1 MPRLPLL
8 PSRSPRRRPLLLAI
22 LSNTFSASTRAPP
35 PPLPPLSPLL
45 PRRADAATALTPVAS
60 AIADSFRD
68 WFLLSRRGAAG
79 AAAPPAALDA
89 IYSAVAAEE
98 AAALDALPLSE
109 QLVLAVLRHR
119 PRHLPDD
126 DALLLLR
133 LRFFDW
139 SGSRGRYSHTRAVYH
154 SVFRLLSRSRRSA
167 VVVDWLRLFS
177 NANATPAR
185 SRFHDTLVVGYAVAG
200 DPQRGLSILGRMRF
214 RGLDLDAFSS
224 HILLN
229 SLVEASLHEYADSFA
244 RHLAASPVATCIRI
258 KSLCRQARSRDA
270 VALLDTLPFDQASSA
285 PAAGSIITDL
295 CRRGRFD
302 DAAQIVD
309 RFPSADVYGSWIHGL
324 VEAGRLDTTLQF
336 LSEKKEAEGYIPDGP
351 RYDKLTY
358 RLLRSNRLGEVYDLL
373 VEMME
378 EGIAPGRSTM
388 NAALC
393 FFCKAGLVEVA
404 AHLYRSR
411 MELGVNP
418 NKDVYN
424 NLIRALCRVGDTEE
438 ACLVLEQAMAEGYFP
453 GRQTF
458 TMFANVLCQEG
469 KLDRVRVLLDRALK
483 QEACPTDSV
492 LAKYLVAL
500 CKSGDVEAACAVP
513 QMAGSKSPKG
523 LYRYESTYKSLIRAL
538 ILIRRVDVLPRLLL
552 EMQDMGHIP
561 SRSLYQSVVCAL
573 CEVSRYAEVL
583 ELLNNQLQRTDLHPR
598 VCYNYF
604 IAGAGHAKK
613 ADMAREVYN
622 QMEYSGLEPSG
633 DSNVLLLMSYLRSKR
648 IGDALN
654 FFNFIRDKKT
664 PGTKLYNV
672 FISGLCEAQK
682 PEQAM
687 VFWREAREK
696 GLVPSISCY
705 EQLVLLLCSVK
716 DYDNV
721 VKVIDDF
728 KETGRPVSAFLCN
741 VLLLHTLRGS
751 DLLKAWKRS
760 EQATVKPEEI
770 QGKGVGRFLI
780 GELIMMFAGGIRN
793 MNDLEDLEEDLE
805 KHFPVDVYTY
815 NMLLRGL
822 SMVGRM
828 DSACNLFERLCRKGY
843 EPNRWTFDIMVHG
856 FCKNSDRDE
865 AERWMEAMHR
875 NGFYPTWYTMRI
887 YNNLALRSTDHKVIS
902 FV

>member
-1 MPRLPLL
+1 MKR
-8 PSRSPRRRPLLLAI
+8 
-22 LSNTFSASTRAPP
+22 
-35 PPLPPLSPLL
+35 
-45 PRRADAATALTPVAS
+45 
-60 AIADSFRD
+60 
-68 WFLLSRRGAAG
+68 WF
-79 AAAPPAALDA
+79 
-89 IYSAVAAEE
+89 
-98 AAALDALPLSE
+98 
-109 QLVLAVLRHR
+109 
-119 PRHLPDD
+119 DD
-126 DALLLLR
+126 LGKTLYTKKNFGTNML
-133 LRFFDW
+133 FFDW
-139 SGSRGRYSHTRAVYH
+139 SGSRRRYSHSRAVYH
-154 SVFRLLSRSRRSA
+154 AIFGLLSRSRRSG
-167 VVVDWLRLFS
+167 VVVDWLRLFTNTAAS
-177 NANATPAR
+177 ASR

-229 SLVEASLHEYADSFA
+229 SLVEASLYDYADSFS
-244 RHLAASPVATCIRI
+244 RHLASSPVATCIRI
-258 KSLCRQARSRDA
+258 KSLCRQSRIGDA
-270 VALLDTLPFDQASSA
+270 VALLDTLPFDEASGGA
-285 PAAGSIITDL
+285 AAGSIITVL
-295 CRRGRFD
+295 CRRERFD
-302 DAAQIVD
+302 EAAQIVD
-309 RFPSADVYGSWIHGL
+309 RFPSPDVYGSWIHGL
-324 VEAGRLDTTLQF
+324 LEAGRLDTTLQF
-336 LSEKKEAEGYIPDGP
+336 LSEKKEAEGYIPDGR
-351 RYDKLTY
+351 RYDRLIY

-378 EGIAPGRSTM
+378 EGIAPGLSTM
-388 NAALC
+388 NSALC

-418 NKDVYN
+418 NNDVYN
-424 NLIRALCRVGDTEE
+424 NLIRALCQVGDTEE

-469 KLDRVRVLLDRALK
+469 KLDKVRVLLDSALK

-500 CKSGDVEAACAVP
+500 CKSGDVEAACQVP
-513 QMAGSKSPKG
+513 QMSSSKSPMG
-523 LYRYESTYKSLIRAL
+523 LYRYESTYNSLIRAL
-538 ILIRRVDVLPRLLL
+538 ILIKRVDVLPRLLL

-561 SRSLYQSVVCAL
+561 SRSLYQSVVCAM
-573 CEVSRYAEVL
+573 CEVNRYAEVL
-583 ELLNNQLQRTDLHPR
+583 ELLNNQLQRTALHPR

-604 IAGAGHAKK
+604 ISGAGHAKK

-622 QMEYSGLEPSG
+622 QMEYAGLEPSG

-654 FFNFIRDKKT
+654 FFNFIRDKKA
-664 PGTKLYNV
+664 PRTKLYNV
-672 FISGLCEAQK
+672 FISGLCEARK

-705 EQLVLLLCSVK
+705 EQLVLLLCSVR

-721 VKVIDDF
+721 IKIIDDF
-728 KETGRPVSAFLCN
+728 RKTGRPVSAFLCN
-741 VLLLHTLRGS
+741 ALLLHTLRGG

-760 EQATVKPEEI
+760 RDQSEKATVKPEEI

-780 GELIMMFAGGIRN
+780 GELVMMFANGIRN

-828 DSACNLFERLCRKGY
+828 DSACNLFEKLCRKGY
-843 EPNRWTFDIMVHG
+843 EPNRWTFDIMIHG
-856 FCKNSDRDE
+856 YCKNGDRDE

-875 NGFYPTWYTMRI
+875 NGFYPTWYTMRL
-887 YNNLALRSTDHKVIS
+887 YNNLALRANDRKAIS